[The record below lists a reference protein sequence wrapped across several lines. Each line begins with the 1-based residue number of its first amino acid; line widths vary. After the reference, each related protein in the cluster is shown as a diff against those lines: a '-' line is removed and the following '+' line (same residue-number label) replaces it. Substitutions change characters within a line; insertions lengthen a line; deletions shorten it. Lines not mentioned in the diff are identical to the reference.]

1 MPISTETE
9 NKKATEFEIEI
20 YAELH
25 NLINISDE
33 FRATKANIVIL
44 TKLCSVVKKKDAL
57 KAKEFT
63 EQMTRI
69 TAPNLRVNQT
79 IVLDELG
86 YEFVDKK
93 RGIEI
98 PSTQTN
104 YNSSY
109 KLFLQ
114 LQHRIINTELSVLI
128 VDVLNFLMENGLF
141 TYDAEREGEL
151 YRQLMTGRGMSTGSP
166 FSDNLDE

>member
-1 MPISTETE
+1 MPIGTEQE
-9 NKKATEFEIEI
+9 NKKATQFEIEI

-25 NLINISDE
+25 NLINIADE
-33 FRATKANIVIL
+33 FKATKANIVIL
-44 TKLCSVVKKKDAL
+44 TKLCSVVKKKDVD
-57 KAKEFT
+57 KAKTFT
-63 EQMTRI
+63 DQMTRI

-98 PSTQTN
+98 PTTQTN

-128 VDVLNFLMENGLF
+128 VDVLNFLMDNGLF

-151 YRQLMTGRGMSTGSP
+151 YRELMTGRGMPGGG
-166 FSDNLDE
+166 FSSDLDD